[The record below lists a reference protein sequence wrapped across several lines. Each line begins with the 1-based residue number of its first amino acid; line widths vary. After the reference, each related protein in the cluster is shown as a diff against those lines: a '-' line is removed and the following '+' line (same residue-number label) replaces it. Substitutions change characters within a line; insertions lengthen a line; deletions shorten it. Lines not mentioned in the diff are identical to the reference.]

1 MSSFSYLLL
10 QVLSSTI
17 LFSPAP
23 ALSYINSD
31 VSFHHPETDMGHRH
45 WHESF
50 LPNTL
55 TDSGKPRLVH
65 SYMEVLSGFAARL
78 TDSKLDAVARRPGFV
93 CAFPE
98 RTLATMHSPAFLGLT
113 RGIGFW
119 NDVGYM
125 KGVIVSLLDSGIHA
139 PHPSFDNHGV
149 MPPPAR
155 WKGACEGSNA
165 WYNNKLIGA
174 KSFIA
179 GGDTGDDIG
188 HGTHTASTAVGN
200 FLASASRDGLAAGMA
215 VGTAPT
221 RRVDVLSLSLGG
233 TKSLEFDQD
242 PIAIGAFSAVLKGI
256 PVVCA
261 AGNIGP
267 TASSVVNDAPFPA
280 DVQLLKG
287 PRVVGETLTQ
297 ATNSS
302 SKPYPLLYS
311 EEQQH
316 CDYSAEDSSI
326 AGKIVVCEANGG
338 LADKSIIRD
347 LRSAAAGGVVLINAD
362 INGYTT
368 VLRDYGPGVMQ
379 VTAADEINITDYAT
393 LTNNHS
399 AATFTFN
406 NTEIGVRSSPTVAS
420 FSGRGPST
428 SFNIISGTSMAMPH
442 TSGIAALVKSAH
454 PDWSPV
460 AIKSAILTTSDA
472 VDKNG
477 KLILDEQRKRAGAHA
492 TGAEHVN
499 PTRAADPGV
508 VYDLGVPEYAGYIC
522 ALLGDR
528 ALATI
533 VRNSSLS
540 CSGLLKTPEV
550 QLNYPT
556 ITVPLQ
562 PTPFTVNRTVT
573 NVGPAE
579 STYMVKV
586 DVPGSLT
593 VHISPLTLVFSRA
606 GEKKTFS
613 VTVSGQGA
621 DGQAVVDGSLSWVS
635 GNHVVRSPIVA
646 IFGLARPRLM
656 S

>member
-1 MSSFSYLLL
+1 MY
-10 QVLSSTI
+10 
-17 LFSPAP
+17 
-23 ALSYINSD
+23 
-31 VSFHHPETDMGHRH
+31 
-45 WHESF
+45 
-50 LPNTL
+50 
-55 TDSGKPRLVH
+55 
-65 SYMEVLSGFAARL
+65 
-78 TDSKLDAVARRPGFV
+78 
-93 CAFPE
+93 
-98 RTLATMHSPAFLGLT
+98 
-113 RGIGFW
+113 
-119 NDVGYM
+119 
-125 KGVIVSLLDSGIHA
+125 
-139 PHPSFDNHGV
+139 
-149 MPPPAR
+149 
-155 WKGACEGSNA
+155 
-165 WYNNKLIGA
+165 
-174 KSFIA
+174 
-179 GGDTGDDIG
+179 
-188 HGTHTASTAVGN
+188 
-200 FLASASRDGLAAGMA
+200 
-215 VGTAPT
+215 
-221 RRVDVLSLSLGG
+221 
-233 TKSLEFDQD
+233 KSLEFDQD

-261 AGNIGP
+261 AGNTGP
-267 TASSVVNDAPFPA
+267 TASSVFLTVAAGSVNRSFPA

-406 NTEIGVRSSPTVAS
+406 NTEILVRSSPTVAS
-420 FSGRGPST
+420 FSGRGPT
-428 SFNIISGTSMAMPH
+428 DILAPGLNILAAWPPLGMTAVESFNIISGTSMAMPH